1 MNISKLIILLLLLSG
16 CFKSV
21 SAQYEYPGEESEN
34 GKNKKSRRMEDSRI
48 FFGGNIGL
56 SFWTDYAYIE
66 LSPLV
71 GYKITHR
78 FWAGGGPKYMYIK
91 QSTFYQSS
99 IYGIKTFASFAILD
113 KINEVTNLGLGSISL
128 YAENELLS
136 IEPLYFNSSTY
147 TYYTGERD
155 WYDILLAGFSLRF
168 PLGDRLGFSIIV
180 LWGLTDSADLLYS
193 NPEIR
198 LSVDF

>member
-1 MNISKLIILLLLLSG
+1 MKISKFIILLLLLSG

-21 SAQYEYPGEESEN
+21 TAQYDYPGEETEK
-34 GKNKKSRRMEDSRI
+34 GKNKKNIRTEDSKV

-66 LSPLV
+66 LSPLI
-71 GYKITHR
+71 GYKITPR

-91 QSTFYQSS
+91 NSIYYQSS
-99 IYGIKTFASFAILD
+99 IYGIKNFASFAVLD
-113 KINEVTNLGLGSISL
+113 KINEATNIGLGSISL

-136 IEPLYFNSSTY
+136 IEPFYYNSPIS
-147 TYYTGERD
+147 YYTGERK
-155 WYDILLAGFSLRF
+155 WYDIVLAGFSLRF

-180 LWGLTDSADLLYS
+180 LWGLTDSANLLYS
-193 NPEIR
+193 NPEVR